1 MSTQIIR
8 YAIGDRVRIGVRTA
22 PADTYGDELGEI
34 HPVDV
39 ESLGALL
46 ALPLDDLR
54 TIVDAAAASEPAY
67 RSAVG
72 AADGSPAARLLPPV
86 DGLTEVWAS
95 GVTYRRSSEARQEES
110 EVADVYARVY
120 DAQRPE
126 LFFKAVA
133 WRVSGH
139 GEPIGVRSDSPVNVP
154 EPELALVCN
163 AAGVVVGVTICDDVS
178 SRSIEGENPL
188 YLPQAK
194 VYAGACALGPAITP
208 IWEVVD
214 PAALAIEMTVWRGD
228 RPAWHGETSTALI
241 RRGFGE
247 LVTHLYRQL
256 SFPQG
261 AILSTGTGLVPDLT
275 FTLLPGDEVT
285 IDIKG
290 VGRLSNPV
298 RSADAPAFDWLT
310 PEPTRGTETVRRT
323 ETVQRTETGRR
334 T

>member
-22 PADTYGDELGEI
+22 PADTYGDEIGEI
-34 HPVDV
+34 HPVDI

-54 TIVDAAAASEPAY
+54 TIVKAAVESDPV
-67 RSAVG
+67 RPSAVG
-72 AADGSPAARLLPPV
+72 AAGDSPAARLLPPV

-120 DAQRPE
+120 DAERPE

-163 AAGVVVGVTICDDVS
+163 AQGVVVGVTICDDVS

-208 IWEVVD
+208 IWEIAD
-214 PAALAIEMTVWRGD
+214 PAALGIDMTVRRGD
-228 RPAWHGETSTALI
+228 RLVWHGETSTGLM
-241 RRGFGE
+241 RRSFGD
-247 LVTHLYRQL
+247 LVTHLYRDL
-256 SFPQG
+256 SFPHG

-285 IDIKG
+285 IDIDS

-298 RSADAPAFDWLT
+298 RLADAPAFDWLT
-310 PEPTRGTETVRRT
+310 PEPARGP
-323 ETVQRTETGRR
+323 ETVQRAER
-334 T
+334 